1 MEDCITIPHYL
12 TGFSITNE
20 PETLLTIHNSKI
32 VHTRGE
38 MRTEF
43 PEKCP
48 VCGSE
53 HIDVHQHHETTL
65 RHLPLMTKPHT
76 LTIRRTRGCCRDCRA
91 TVWQPIPFKM
101 PGHRIT
107 KHLAAYIISFLEKGY
122 TLKEVS
128 EITGVHPA
136 IIKGV
141 DRDRLQGKYEQY
153 KPSEYSRYIAVD
165 EFLLHKGHRYA
176 TVVIDLETGHVLFCE
191 EGKKKEQVYHFI
203 NQMGRQWMN
212 HVEAVAM
219 DMNAQYDSA
228 FREKAPHVKIVYD
241 LFHLVKL
248 YNDKVLTAMRRRKQ
262 NELNEAGDKQGYTM
276 FKGSRYLLLSN
287 RSTLQD
293 KDTRAKENNR
303 FLSENYLKKGLS
315 LPPGTRIMH
324 TRNEARLDALL
335 SANSEFSAAYI
346 LLEQLKLAFK
356 TDNKKELASG
366 MQSWLKLARQC
377 KSEEIHSYADT
388 IDNHLEG
395 IVNHARFPISTG
407 KLEGTNNMIKTIRR
421 KSYGLP
427 DTPYFFWKIM
437 EASRKP
443 YAQFKSHRFLL

>member
-12 TGFSITNE
+12 TGFSVTNE
-20 PETLLTIHNSKI
+20 PETVLTIHNSKM
-32 VHTRGE
+32 VLTRGE
-38 MRTEF
+38 MKTEL

-48 VCGSE
+48 ECGSE

-76 LTIRRTRGCCRDCRA
+76 LTVRRTRGCCRVCRA
-91 TVWQPIPFKM
+91 IVWQPIPFKM
-101 PGHRIT
+101 PEHRIT
-107 KHLAAYIISFLEKGY
+107 KHLAAFIISFLEKGY

-128 EITGVHPA
+128 ELTGVHPA
-136 IIKGV
+136 IIKQV
-141 DRDRLQGKYEQY
+141 DRSRLEQKFDQY

-191 EGKKKEQVYHFI
+191 AGKKKEQVYHFI
-203 NQMGRQWMN
+203 DQMGTRWMSQ
-212 HVEAVAM
+212 VEAVAM

-228 FREKAPHVKIVYD
+228 FREKAPHVHIVYD

-262 NELNEAGDKQGYTM
+262 NELQEHGDKAGYTL
-276 FKGSRYLLLSN
+276 FKGSRYLLLAN

-293 KDTRAKENNR
+293 KDTRGKQNNR
-303 FLSENYLKKGLS
+303 LLSENYVKKGLS
-315 LPPGTRIMH
+315 LPPG
-324 TRNEARLDALL
+324 ARMMQIDHEVKLDALL

-356 TDNKKELASG
+356 AESRKDLETG

-377 KSEEIHSYADT
+377 TSDEIHSFADT
-388 IDNHLEG
+388 IESRLEG
-395 IVNHARFPISTG
+395 IVNHAQYPISTG

-443 YAQFKSHRFLL
+443 YAHFKSHRFLR

>member
-1 MEDCITIPHYL
+1 MQDSITIPHYL
-12 TGFSITNE
+12 TGYSVTNE
-20 PETLLTIHNSKI
+20 PETVVTIHETKM
-32 VHTRGE
+32 VLTRGVME
-38 MRTEF
+38 TGL
-43 PEKCP
+43 PEICP
-48 VCGSE
+48 ECRCK
-53 HIDVHQHHETTL
+53 HIDIHQHHEITL
-65 RHLPLMTKPHT
+65 RHLPLMTKPHS
-76 LTIRRTRGCCRDCRA
+76 IVITRARGRCRA
-91 TVWQPIPFKM
+91 CGKIVWQPIPFQLD
-101 PGHRIT
+101 GHRIT
-107 KHLAAYIISFLEKGY
+107 KHLAAFIISFLEKGY

-128 EITGVHPA
+128 QITATHPSIVKEI
-136 IIKGV
+136 
-141 DRDRLQGKYEQY
+141 DRERLKQQY
-153 KPSEYSRYIAVD
+153 DQYRPKEFSRYIAID

-203 NQMGRQWMN
+203 EQMGDRWMN
-212 HVEAVAM
+212 QVEAVAM

-228 FREKAPHVKIVYD
+228 FREKAPQVKIVYD

-262 NELNEAGDKQGYTM
+262 NELQERGDQAGYTL

-293 KDTRAKENNR
+293 KDSRAKKNNR
-303 FLSENYLKKGLS
+303 SLSENYLKKGLS
-315 LPPGTRIMH
+315 LPPGARIMH
-324 TRNEARLDALL
+324 TGHEAKLDALL

-356 TDNKKELASG
+356 TDNEKELASG
-366 MQSWLKLARQC
+366 MRSWLKLARQC

-388 IDNHLEG
+388 IDNHLDG

-421 KSYGLP
+421 KAYGLP

-443 YAQFKSHRFLL
+443 YAHFKSHRFLR